1 MVSRIPKFQTL
12 NELKRKRI
20 FFCLSAKDLR
30 HGLDGSPRWV
40 HIEQSRLYC
49 KQAGKALRK
58 VQVRA
63 TRIMARAKV

>member
-1 MVSRIPKFQTL
+1 MSSKESGLFFF
-12 NELKRKRI
+12 

-49 KQAGKALRK
+49 KQAGKTLRK
-58 VQVRA
+58 VQVRE
-63 TRIMARAKV
+63 TRIMA